1 MYVDFTDGAL
11 RFIEHKGLNSPTVQ
25 VRLDRR
31 FVRGCCWGGFIPCV
45 RTGLSDG
52 KDSDEDFVE
61 LRSDAGVTV
70 QVARQICEAVQR
82 NNIPL
87 TIATS
92 GIWRFKKLKI
102 RENLFWPLFLEPT
115 RIELASLPK
124 A

>member
-1 MYVDFTDGAL
+1 M
-11 RFIEHKGLNSPTVQ
+11 
-25 VRLDRR
+25 
-31 FVRGCCWGGFIPCV
+31 

-92 GIWRFKKLKI
+92 GIWRFRKLKI
-102 RENLFWPLFLEPT
+102 RQNLFWPLFLEPT